1 MNEKLTI
8 PQIKPTIH
16 FEGME
21 LQVKITGEDTAG
33 AFSVVEFRLDPVTLG
48 APLHVHHNEDLFLTV
63 LDGEL
68 VIQID
73 EQAAAIK
80 SNQSIK
86 ITRSTPFAVWNQS
99 NHAVR
104 FLEILQPAGF
114 EQSFFELDEIFSAD
128 QAVEYKAICAL
139 EMKYGLETDFQSI
152 FELTEQYG
160 LQYDQR
166 YQSICW

>member
-33 AFSVVEFRLDPVTLG
+33 AFSVVEFHLDPVTLG

-86 ITRSTPFAVWNQS
+86 IRAALLSQYGTSPIDQS
-99 NHAVR
+99 GFWKYCSLPVSSKV
-104 FLEILQPAGF
+104 FLNW
-114 EQSFFELDEIFSAD
+114 
-128 QAVEYKAICAL
+128 
-139 EMKYGLETDFQSI
+139 MKYSALIKRLNIKQFVH
-152 FELTEQYG
+152 LK
-160 LQYDQR
+160 
-166 YQSICW
+166 